1 MGFEIVLL
9 PERKSLAPLAGLTSG
24 KGLPVLASAVLGK
37 ADVLV
42 TGDKQDLLKMRKHDL
57 GIAEFKKAI
66 GASRTI
72 PISAASL
79 NNWNGSHMI
88 GAKTTFTANVSRLF
102 MTTATSTGSGR
113 NP

>member
-72 PISAASL
+72 PISAASS

>member
-42 TGDKQDLLKMRKHDL
+42 TGDKRDLLKIQKHDL
-57 GIAEFKKAI
+57 PFTVHSSAECLDEYLPK
-66 GASRTI
+66 GTH
-72 PISAASL
+72 P
-79 NNWNGSHMI
+79 
-88 GAKTTFTANVSRLF
+88 
-102 MTTATSTGSGR
+102 
-113 NP
+113 